1 MGWDMDSLA
10 HGPSKT
16 WDSIARAYVGRSPT
30 EALALETFGELPQ
43 QAKRMWPDDGGLK
56 NPVRDFSET
65 LSAEKVVLDHFFPQ
79 RSADVTWGI
88 SPRTVLDLVGE
99 PGFVYLGSPYSKYYA
114 GHDAAA
120 ADVSIVAGHLMQLG
134 LVVYAP
140 IAHGHFISAH
150 AELPQTW
157 EFWKKQCQP
166 MIDAASSLVVATMEG
181 WQESVGLTHEIACFL
196 AARKPVIYVD
206 PDVEF
211 EMARAA

>member
-1 MGWDMDSLA
+1 MVWIGD
-10 HGPSKT
+10 HRFTHPSEPVTKT
-16 WDSIARAYVGRSPT
+16 WDSIARAYVERSPT
-30 EALALETFGELPQ
+30 EARAIETFGELPQ
-43 QAKRMWPDDGGLK
+43 QA
-56 NPVRDFSET
+56 F
-65 LSAEKVVLDHFFPQ
+65 
-79 RSADVTWGI
+79 ADVTWGI
-88 SPRTVLDLVGE
+88 APRTVLDLVGE

-120 ADVSIVAGHLMQLG
+120 ADVSIVAGRLMHLG

-181 WQESVGLTHEIACFL
+181 WQDSVGLTHEIACFL